1 MTPSVS
7 SELSA
12 TQQILRALATLAVQG
27 TAPALL
33 WGRGYLWQL

>member
-7 SELSA
+7 SELST
-12 TQQILRALATLAVQG
+12 TQQILRASSTLAVLG

-33 WGRGYLWQL
+33 WGRGYLQQL